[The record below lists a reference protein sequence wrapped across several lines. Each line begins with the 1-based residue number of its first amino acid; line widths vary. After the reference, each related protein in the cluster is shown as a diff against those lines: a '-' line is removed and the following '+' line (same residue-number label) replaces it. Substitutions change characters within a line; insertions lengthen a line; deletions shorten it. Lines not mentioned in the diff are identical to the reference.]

1 MKEKFHYFLC
11 IFISL
16 ICILWVLPK
25 DKEAFSY
32 EYVQGQPW
40 RYDPLIAKFAF
51 PVKKSES
58 KLQQEREKAL

>member
-25 DKEAFSY
+25 DKEAFNY
-32 EYVQGQPW
+32 EDVQGQP
-40 RYDPLIAKFAF
+40 
-51 PVKKSES
+51 
-58 KLQQEREKAL
+58 